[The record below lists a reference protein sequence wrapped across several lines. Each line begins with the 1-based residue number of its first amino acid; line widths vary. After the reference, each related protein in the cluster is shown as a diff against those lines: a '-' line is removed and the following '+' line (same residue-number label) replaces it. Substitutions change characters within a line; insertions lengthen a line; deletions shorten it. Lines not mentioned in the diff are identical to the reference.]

1 MFWTEIGNIVR
12 IERAGMDG
20 SDRRVLVNSSLG
32 WPGTLTV
39 DMVSNRIYWTDERL
53 QAIGSATLD
62 GSDLQVRDDLLFDW
76 SHIVLNQSCAFRS
89 CRLKRRPTLSLW
101 PYSTR
106 SYTGQTPRDEWC
118 TRLTRFLE
126 KTSRFF

>member
-62 GSDLQVRDDLLFDW
+62 GSDLQVRDDILFDW
-76 SHIVLNQSCAFRS
+76 SHIV
-89 CRLKRRPTLSLW
+89 
-101 PYSTR
+101 
-106 SYTGQTPRDEWC
+106 
-118 TRLTRFLE
+118 
-126 KTSRFF
+126 